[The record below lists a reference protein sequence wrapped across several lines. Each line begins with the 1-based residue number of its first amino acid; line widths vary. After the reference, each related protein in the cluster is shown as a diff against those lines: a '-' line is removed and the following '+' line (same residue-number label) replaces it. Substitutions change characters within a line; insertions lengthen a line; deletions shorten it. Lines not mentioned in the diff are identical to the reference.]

1 MNNYYAIY
9 PSPNGLA
16 ISPLGKHADFE
27 LADVADVFDRRA
39 KDREPTIWIANDED
53 LVSLSKSIRLEYKGE

>member
-9 PSPNGLA
+9 PGPNGLA

-27 LADVADVFDRRA
+27 IADVADAFDRRA
-39 KDREPTIWIANDED
+39 KDREPTIWIANQQD
-53 LVSLSKSIRLEYKGE
+53 LYNLQLTIAESLIR